1 LDYSSR
7 YRAYQTFIVT
17 LKSSF
22 FIKKKAFLRYN
33 KPIFSYKG
41 IGMAF
46 DNEAYEEENFAEM
59 LEASFKEQESTRIT
73 EGEVVE
79 IQESDNRALVGVG
92 EKLEGILP
100 LDEIRDAEGKLLFN
114 VGDKITVMVIGHY
127 NERPKISY
135 KKVLEQEK
143 TLAFINLH
151 KEDFESVVI
160 EALVTK
166 KNKGGYLLEADD
178 VHFFLPRSLAAFK
191 DTDQVVGKTIKAQV
205 VKVDPAEA
213 SIVVSRRKLF
223 NDERKRKKEVIDALM
238 EEDKVIE
245 GTVKKITSYG
255 MFVDVG
261 GIDGLVHYNEISYKG
276 PVNPSKLY
284 KEGDIVTVKAIA
296 YDKDKRHLSLSIKAV
311 QSDPWREVEEALE
324 EGDTITVTV
333 SNIEPYGIFVDLGND
348 IEGFLHVS
356 EITWDKNI
364 KHPKDYLTLGQEID
378 VEVIEINSNTHK
390 LRVSYKRLQ
399 PKPFEEFMRTSREG
413 DLVKGT
419 VTSLTDFGAFIKVG
433 GVEGLLHNQ
442 DLSWDKNAKCKET
455 LKVGDEIEVK
465 IAKINTE
472 DEKISLNRKALE
484 ESPIDKFAANHKMNE
499 VLSAT
504 VRDVKDFGVFVSL
517 EGGVD
522 ALIRNEDLLPLTPE
536 ELVIG
541 QVIEAVIMVIDAK
554 RDRIRLSVR
563 KLERIKDQ
571 EMLNEINDD
580 ESNSLGD
587 LIKDQLK

>member
-1 LDYSSR
+1 
-7 YRAYQTFIVT
+7 
-17 LKSSF
+17 
-22 FIKKKAFLRYN
+22 
-33 KPIFSYKG
+33 
-41 IGMAF
+41 MAF

-79 IQESDNRALVGVG
+79 IQEDENRALVGVG
-92 EKLEGILP
+92 EKLEGILS

-191 DTDQVVGKTIKAQV
+191 ETDQVVGKTIKAQV

-238 EEDKVIE
+238 EEDKIIQ

-311 QSDPWREVEEALE
+311 QSDPWKEVEEALE

-399 PKPFEEFMRTSREG
+399 PKPVEEFLQKSREG
-413 DLVKGT
+413 DIVKGT
-419 VTSLTDFGAFIKVG
+419 VTSLTDFGAFIKIN

-442 DLSWDKNAKCKET
+442 DLSWDKNVKCKET

-465 IAKINTE
+465 IAKINSE
-472 DEKISLNRKALE
+472 DEKISLNRKSLE
-484 ESPIDKFAANHKMNE
+484 ESPIDKFSTTHKMNE
-499 VLSAT
+499 VVTAT

-522 ALIRNEDLLPLTPE
+522 ALIRNEDLSPMIPE
-536 ELVIG
+536 ELEIG
-541 QVIEAVIMVIDAK
+541 QTIEAVILVIDAK

-587 LIKDQLK
+587 LIKDKLR

>member
-1 LDYSSR
+1 
-7 YRAYQTFIVT
+7 
-17 LKSSF
+17 
-22 FIKKKAFLRYN
+22 
-33 KPIFSYKG
+33 
-41 IGMAF
+41 MAF
-46 DNEAYEEENFAEM
+46 DNEAFEEENFAEM

-79 IQESDNRALVGVG
+79 IQEGENRALVGVG
-92 EKLEGILP
+92 EKLEGILS
-100 LDEIRDAEGKLLFN
+100 LDEIRDASGNLLFN

-143 TLAFINLH
+143 TLAFINAH

-205 VKVDPAEA
+205 VKVDAAEA

-223 NDERKRKKEVIDALM
+223 NDERKRKKEVIDTLM
-238 EEDKVIE
+238 EEGKVIQ
-245 GTVKKITSYG
+245 GTIKKITSYG
-255 MFVDVG
+255 MFVDAG

-284 KEGDIVTVKAIA
+284 KEGDIVNVKAIA
-296 YDKDKRHLSLSIKAV
+296 YDKEKRHLSLSIKAV
-311 QSDPWREVEEALE
+311 QSDPWKEVEEALD

-333 SNIEPYGIFVDLGND
+333 SNIEPYGVFVDLGND
-348 IEGFLHVS
+348 IEGFLHIS

-364 KHPKDYLTLGQEID
+364 KHPKDYLTMGQEID

-399 PKPFEEFMRTSREG
+399 AKPFEEFMKKTREG
-413 DLVKGT
+413 DVLKGT
-419 VTSLTDFGAFIKVG
+419 VTSLTDFGAFIKIN

-465 IAKINTE
+465 VAKINVD

-484 ESPIDKFAANHKMNE
+484 ESPIDKFAVNHKMNE
-499 VLSAT
+499 VVSAT
-504 VRDVKDFGVFVSL
+504 VRDIKDFGVFVSL

-522 ALIRNEDLLPLTPE
+522 ALIRNEDLAPMEPE
-536 ELVIG
+536 ELQIG
-541 QVIEAVIMVIDAK
+541 QVIDAVIMVIDAK

-571 EMLNEINDD
+571 EMLNEINDND
-580 ESNSLGD
+580 AHSLGD
-587 LIKDQLK
+587 LIKDKFK

>member
-1 LDYSSR
+1 
-7 YRAYQTFIVT
+7 
-17 LKSSF
+17 
-22 FIKKKAFLRYN
+22 
-33 KPIFSYKG
+33 
-41 IGMAF
+41 MAF

-79 IQESDNRALVGVG
+79 IQEGDNRALVGVG
-92 EKLEGILP
+92 EKLEGILS

-191 DTDQVVGKTIKAQV
+191 ETDQVVGKTIKAQV

-238 EEDKVIE
+238 EEGKIIQ

-284 KEGDIVTVKAIA
+284 KEGDVVTVKAIA

-311 QSDPWREVEEALE
+311 QSDPWKEVEEALE

-399 PKPFEEFMRTSREG
+399 PKPFEEFLKKSREG
-413 DLVKGT
+413 DIVKGT
-419 VTSLTDFGAFIKVG
+419 VTSLTDFGAFIKIN

-442 DLSWDKNAKCKET
+442 DLSWDKNVKCRDT

-472 DEKISLNRKALE
+472 DEKISLNRKSLE
-484 ESPIDKFAANHKMNE
+484 ESPIDKFATTHKMNE
-499 VLSAT
+499 VVTAT

-522 ALIRNEDLLPLTPE
+522 ALIRNEDLSPMTPE
-536 ELVIG
+536 ELEIG
-541 QVIEAVIMVIDAK
+541 QTIEAVIMVIDAK

-587 LIKDQLK
+587 LIKDKLR

>member
-1 LDYSSR
+1 
-7 YRAYQTFIVT
+7 
-17 LKSSF
+17 
-22 FIKKKAFLRYN
+22 
-33 KPIFSYKG
+33 
-41 IGMAF
+41 MAF
-46 DNEAYEEENFAEM
+46 DNESFEEENFAEM

-92 EKLEGILP
+92 EKLEGILS
-100 LDEIRDAEGKLLFN
+100 LDEIRDAQGNLLFN
-114 VGDKITVMVIGHY
+114 VGDKIMVMVMGHY

-143 TLAFINLH
+143 TLAFINAH
-151 KEDFESVVI
+151 KDDFESVVI

-191 DTDQVVGKTIKAQV
+191 ETDQVVGKTIKAQV

-238 EEDKVIE
+238 EEDKVIQ

-284 KEGDIVTVKAIA
+284 KEGDVVNVKAIA

-311 QSDPWREVEEALE
+311 QSDPWQEVEEALE

-348 IEGFLHVS
+348 IEGFLHIS

-364 KHPKDYLTLGQEID
+364 KHPKDYLTVGQEID
-378 VEVIEINSNTHK
+378 VEVIEINSKTHK

-399 PKPFEEFMRTSREG
+399 PKPFEEFTKKFKEG
-413 DLVKGT
+413 DTVTGT
-419 VTSLTDFGAFIKVG
+419 VTSLTDFGAFVKVG

-442 DLSWDKNAKCKET
+442 DLSWDKNVKCKDT
-455 LKVGDEIEVK
+455 LKVGEEIEVK
-465 IAKINTE
+465 IAKINAD
-472 DEKISLNRKALE
+472 DEKISLNRKSLE
-484 ESPIDKFAANHKMNE
+484 ESPIDQFATNHKMNE
-499 VLSAT
+499 VVKAT

-522 ALIRNEDLLPLTPE
+522 ALIRNEDLYPLIPE
-536 ELVIG
+536 ELEIG
-541 QVIEAVIMVIDAK
+541 QTIEAAILVIDAK
-554 RDRIRLSVR
+554 RDRIRLSVK

-571 EMLNEINDD
+571 KMLDEINDND
-580 ESNSLGD
+580 SHSLGD